1 MQEGVLI
8 LEKLGTEEDVKYAV
22 KFSNK
27 SARRLFVHDQTQ
39 AKIEQDSVKAR
50 QINPKD
56 LQKAKFIP
64 HRLIELEQNETSNQE
79 LGSKAASS
87 IQKILEN

>member
-27 SARRLFVHDQTQ
+27 SASRLFLHDQTHSKMEK
-39 AKIEQDSVKAR
+39 ASLKAR
-50 QINPKD
+50 IRPKD

-64 HRLIELEQNETSNQE
+64 HRLIELEKNETNNQE
-79 LGSKAASS
+79 FGPQAAVSL
-87 IQKILEN
+87 K

>member
-27 SARRLFVHDQTQ
+27 SARRIFLHDQTQ
-39 AKIEQDSVKAR
+39 AKIEQDS
-50 QINPKD
+50 
-56 LQKAKFIP
+56 
-64 HRLIELEQNETSNQE
+64 
-79 LGSKAASS
+79 
-87 IQKILEN
+87 